1 MLKPVYALVG
11 EDLFLQLQKMREI
24 IAIAPKN
31 VQRIDLDGETA
42 GLADVLDEVRSFA
55 MFSTAKL
62 VVVREADEFISR
74 FRESLEDYVAKP
86 APDSSLVLRVRSLP
100 ASQRIHKAIA
110 AKGEISDCAAPK
122 NAVRWAID
130 QAKRTHKLNLTDPGA
145 QLLVDMVGNDL
156 GRLDNELAKLAL
168 QTNGTAGPAEV
179 QTGVSFQREQQMWD
193 MTDEVAAGNVTKALE
208 RWRHLVQMDPSAE
221 YRAIT
226 WLTMWLEKVRK
237 GLAMR
242 RAGRRDNDIARDLKI
257 WPAEKQRPFFQ
268 NAEAIG
274 EQGAARLID
283 LLADLDH
290 RSKSG
295 LGEMAENVERFL
307 LSVARPLRS

>member
-24 IAIAPKN
+24 VAVAPKN
-31 VQRIDLDGETA
+31 VQRIDLEGETA

-62 VVVREADEFISR
+62 VVVRDADDFVSR
-74 FRESLEDYVAKP
+74 FRESLEEYVSKP
-86 APDSSLVLRVRSLP
+86 SPDAALVLRVKSMP
-100 ASQRIHKAIA
+100 ANQRIHKAIK
-110 AKGEISDCAAPK
+110 AKGEVHDCKPPDDLA
-122 NAVRWAID
+122 RWAMAHAG
-130 QAKRTHKLNLTDPGA
+130 QAHKLKLTPPGA
-145 QLLVDMVGNDL
+145 QALVELVGKDL
-156 GRLDNELAKLAL
+156 GRLDSEIAKLAL
-168 QTNGTAGPAEV
+168 QTDGVAGPAEV
-179 QTGVSFQREQQMWD
+179 QAGVSFQREQQMWD

-208 RWRHLVQMDPSAE
+208 RWRHLVQMDSSAE

-226 WLTMWLEKVRK
+226 WLTIWLEKVRK
-237 GLAMR
+237 ALAMR
-242 RAGRRDNDIARDLKI
+242 RAGRADGDIARELKI
-257 WPAEKQRPFFQ
+257 WPFDKQKAFFQ
-268 NAEAIG
+268 NAASIG

-307 LSVARPLRS
+307 LSVKRR